1 MKFVSFQVPG
11 GAASYGLVEGNEVVD
26 LGATRPAAPT
36 LKDFLATPEFQSGKI
51 ATSGPRH
58 PLSSVRFL
66 PVVPNPG
73 KIICVGLNYQDHV
86 HETGRSDS
94 AYPVLFL
101 RTPSSQTGHLQPLV
115 KSKVTEKFD
124 YEGELALIIGKP
136 GRHIAASDAL
146 SHVAGYACY
155 NDGTGRDWQRHT
167 HQFTPGKNF
176 DETGAF
182 GPWMIPAADLG
193 KREDTW
199 LITRVNGVEYQKARL
214 SQMIFSIEE
223 LIVYISGFTKLET
236 GDVIVTGTP
245 GGVGDRAKPPHYL
258 TAGDKVE
265 IEVTGL
271 GVLENSVVDET
282 A

>member
-1 MKFVSFQVPG
+1 M
-11 GAASYGLVEGNEVVD
+11 
-26 LGATRPAAPT
+26 TR
-36 LKDFLATPEFQSGKI
+36 
-51 ATSGPRH
+51 
-58 PLSSVRFL
+58 
-66 PVVPNPG
+66 
-73 KIICVGLNYQDHV
+73 
-86 HETGRSDS
+86 
-94 AYPVLFL
+94 
-101 RTPSSQTGHLQPLV
+101 TGHLQPLV

-136 GRHIAASDAL
+136 GRHIASGDAL

-155 NDGTGRDWQRHT
+155 NDGTGRDWQRDT

-193 KREDTW
+193 KREETW
-199 LITRVNGVEYQKARL
+199 LITRFNGVEYQKARL

-236 GDVIVTGTP
+236 GDVIATGTP

-258 TAGDKVE
+258 AAGDNVE

-271 GVLENSVVDET
+271 GVLENTVVDE
-282 A
+282 AG